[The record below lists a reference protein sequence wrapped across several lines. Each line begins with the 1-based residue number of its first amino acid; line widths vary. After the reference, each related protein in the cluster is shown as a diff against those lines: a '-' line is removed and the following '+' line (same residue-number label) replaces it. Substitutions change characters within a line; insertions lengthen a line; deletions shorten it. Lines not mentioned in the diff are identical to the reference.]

1 MSVRGKTILYAAAA
15 LIVSGAIIAASLLSL
30 GVQLPGVTTSS
41 SAESGQPSVLAIRL
55 TDPPQVPPLTT
66 SLNLTYS
73 SLSLLV
79 GESTGSGGQLTTT
92 TATVAPSGGSATVDL
107 LKMQNVSQTIALAS
121 LPNDSILYS
130 VTFNV
135 TGIQID
141 VNNTLSS
148 VALATGGSSF
158 TVTIA
163 QPSPCH
169 TGDFALL
176 QLNPVVVNTPSGYQ
190 LIPSAVGVMG
200 REVNLG
206 EDILWSWHPL
216 SKGDNNHLNSAHGNV
231 STSLVAL
238 SVAGNVTTLT
248 VLVNN
253 SASFPIDLNA
263 IALHGNFTVTG
274 DICATPGWYQPGM
287 GNQYSQGNQNSQ
299 GNQHSQGGQNGPPRY
314 FCMVPVHMDEVVF
327 VPVSPSSATTISTSS
342 SQCSSESMALVNEF
356 GPSDHGRMT
365 LAAGQ
370 CVELTFVGELS
381 FGNAPFVLIPSTAAG
396 QVYVLS
402 VIASNG
408 ANQLVSCVLPLGP
421 GSCRAL
427 LPQPSFNIW

>member
-1 MSVRGKTILYAAAA
+1 MSVRGKTILYAVAA
-15 LIVSGAIIAASLLSL
+15 LVVSGVIIAASILSL
-30 GVQLPGVTTSS
+30 GVQVPGVTTSS
-41 SAESGQPSVLAIRL
+41 TAEGGQSAVIAIRL

-79 GESTGSGGQLTTT
+79 GEPTGSGGQLTTK
-92 TATVAPSGGSATVDL
+92 TATVTPSSGSATIDL
-107 LKMQNVSQTIALAS
+107 LKLQNVSQTIALAS

-130 VTFNV
+130 VTFDV
-135 TGIQID
+135 TSIRID
-141 VNNTLSS
+141 VNNTLYS
-148 VALATGGSSF
+148 VALATGDSSF
-158 TVTIA
+158 GVTIA

-200 REVNLG
+200 RETNQG
-206 EDILWSWHPL
+206 EDALWSRHQI
-216 SKGDNNHLNSAHGNV
+216 STGDGDHLNNAHGNV
-231 STSLVAL
+231 TSSLVAL
-238 SVAGNVTTLT
+238 SVTDNVTTLT

-263 IALHGNFTVTG
+263 LALHGNFTVTG
-274 DICATPGWYQPGM
+274 EICASPGWSEPGM
-287 GNQYSQGNQNSQ
+287 GSGNS
-299 GNQHSQGGQNGPPRY
+299 HSQGDHSGPSMR
-314 FCMVPVHMDEVVF
+314 FCMVPMHMDEVVF
-327 VPVSPSSATTISTSS
+327 VPVLPGSSTTTSTAS
-342 SQCSSESMALVNEF
+342 SQCSAGSLVLVN
-356 GPSDHGRMT
+356 GVAADYPGRMT

-381 FGNAPFVLIPSTAAG
+381 FGNAPFVLVPSTAAG
-396 QVYVLS
+396 QNYILH

-408 ANQLVSCVLPLGP
+408 ANQLVNCVLPLGP
-421 GSCRAL
+421 DSCKVLA
-427 LPQPSFNIW
+427 PQPSFEDW